1 VARISILD
9 ARVRHLVDE
18 KLVPLFLAERST
30 AALCK
35 SLNQILETGAGGTIH
50 PNRLHALL
58 SDDISRGANEA
69 TIGLVEQAVQAFEE
83 NEGAWVVRSEKRLI
97 ELQAE
102 ARHLRDDR
110 HLTHEDVIKRLGL
123 PPAVA
128 RRVISTEA
136 VGPQANAALTLALRA
151 ESTRIAKSNAPDWDY
166 QEIAISNCLEAF
178 RQRPYSKVGLIL
190 PTGAGKT
197 RTALRIA
204 LETLAK
210 APKSAGLVYWVTHRK
225 NLRTQAHRELQK
237 LLSTGKVPENAASLL
252 ANRINF
258 VMVGEL
264 PAILADGAVP
274 PVLVVV
280 DEAHHAA
287 APSYQPIF
295 EAKFPVPAL
304 FLTATPNRTDLLPIG
319 IDEVAFTITYRELEE
334 RGCIVMPE
342 FKPFPVQDFDWSE
355 SQVRDLADYVIDGAE
370 GEFTKTLVLAPRID
384 RVEEF
389 YEALVKAHSV
399 AQADGHPL
407 DATDIGFI
415 HGGGNSLHIDN
426 DDFLDIFAE
435 KPRAILISAQL
446 LLEGFDDPAINT
458 VVLTYP
464 TSSLVRLMQAAGRC
478 VRYFSGKSKAYVIQ
492 ARKDE
497 LAYYFD
503 QRWLY
508 QEISDYLRPE
518 LIDIDYSSE
527 EDLRYKLADLLAHHN
542 VKGTTKQR
550 ILDRVGPL
558 VSGETCRLL
567 LYGLPYY
574 GAADRFGELATW
586 GAFLEHSRNSAAF
599 RGVFNTFSERGATLS
614 DPSELLTREGA
625 RFDVAKDVT
634 PGSLWAELMEVLTAS
649 YFAREEIY
657 GSNPM
662 AKASRPSKR
671 HGPTTWLRYIT
682 FHFRPVLP
690 PGIADFL
697 ADCYNRQD
705 VVASYLDDPAGHAL
719 AIKIP
724 LPLGNHHEGWLL
736 SLAEAASFE
745 ACVAALRGELQSAA
759 PSDQFGALARFLA
772 SRDDR
777 VLSSRVFLRLE
788 AFLAEEREATRV
800 LRLPLYPPKSEG
812 EA

>member
-1 VARISILD
+1 MARISILD
-9 ARVRHLVDE
+9 ARIRNLVDE

-35 SLNQILETGAGGTIH
+35 SLNQILESGAGGTIH

-58 SDDISRGANEA
+58 SDDMSRGANEA
-69 TIGLVEQAVQAFEE
+69 TIGLVEQAVQALE
-83 NEGAWVVRSEKRLI
+83 NSEGWSLRSERRLA
-97 ELQAE
+97 ELRAE
-102 ARHLRDDR
+102 ARHLREDR
-110 HLTHEDVIKRLGL
+110 HLTPEDVIKRLGL

-128 RRVISTEA
+128 RRVLSTEV
-136 VGPQANAALTLALRA
+136 VGDQTNAALTIALRA
-151 ESTRIAKSNAPDWDY
+151 ESGRVAKSNIPDWGY

-178 RQRPYSKVGLIL
+178 RQRPHSKVGLIL

-210 APKSAGLVYWVTHRK
+210 APKSTGLVYWVTHRK

-252 ANRINF
+252 ANRIIF

-264 PAILADGAVP
+264 PAILADDAVP
-274 PVLVVV
+274 PVLVIV

-295 EAKFPVPAL
+295 EAKYLVPAL

-319 IDEVAFTITYRELEE
+319 IDEIAFTITYRELEE
-334 RGCIVMPE
+334 RGCIVMPQ

-370 GEFTKTLVLAPRID
+370 GEFTKVLVLAPRID

-389 YEALVKAHSV
+389 YEALLKAHSL

-407 DATDIGFI
+407 DAADIGFI

-478 VRYFSGKSKAYVIQ
+478 VRYFPGKRTAYVVQ

-518 LIDIDYSSE
+518 LIDIDYSSD
-527 EDLRYKLADLLAHHN
+527 EDLRRKFADLLAHHN
-542 VKGTTKQR
+542 VKEATSKR

-558 VSGETCRLL
+558 VPGGTCRLL

-574 GAADRFGELATW
+574 GAANRFDELATW
-586 GAFLEHSRNSAAF
+586 GAFLEHSPNSIAF

-614 DPSELLTREGA
+614 DPSDLLTREGA
-625 RFDVAKDVT
+625 RFDIAKDVT

-682 FHFRPVLP
+682 FHYRPSLAP
-690 PGIADFL
+690 EITNFL

-705 VVASYLDDPAGHAL
+705 LVASYLDDPARHAL

-724 LPLGNHHEGWLL
+724 LPLGDHHEGWLL
-736 SLAEAASFE
+736 SAAEATGFE
-745 ACVAALRGELQSAA
+745 ACVAALRSELQSVT
-759 PSDQFGALARFLA
+759 PSEQFGALAKFLA

-777 VLSSRVFLRLE
+777 MLPSRVFLRVE
-788 AFLAEEREATRV
+788 AFLGDERHAARV
-800 LRLPLYPPKSEG
+800 LNLLPIPSQSQGVTK
-812 EA
+812 